1 MKKIA
6 IIISKTPHGSA
17 SGREALDAI
26 LALSSMNDV
35 SLFFM
40 GDGLFH
46 LLPNQQP
53 DKILARDYIA
63 TFGVLE
69 LYDIE
74 KIYVSEQDLM
84 VKGLSADKFII
95 DVLTISQQQQQHFI
109 QQQDSVLF
117 F

>member
-17 SGREALDAI
+17 SGREALDAV
-26 LALSSMNDV
+26 LALSSINDV
-35 SLFFM
+35 SLFFI
-40 GDGLFH
+40 GEGVFH

-69 LYDIE
+69 LYDID
-74 KIYVSEQDLM
+74 KIYVCTQDL
-84 VKGLSADKFII
+84 VEKGLSVDKFII
-95 DVLTISQQQQQHFI
+95 DVESIDQRQQQQLM